1 MIHLGCSGFPVP
13 ATRYLK
19 EFKSVEVAD
28 TLLGVP
34 GPALVR
40 RWRREA
46 PEGFLFTAI
55 APKEVSAEG
64 FKPTAEAQAAWEAFL
79 PVVRDLDARAIIV
92 TSAADMTASKLHRA
106 SVRAYF
112 ESLPRDRLPPLVWEA
127 PATWE
132 FRDAEATVKDLP
144 DGLKENTLAQLKRA
158 VSEKS
163 AFWIGTD
170 GKTVIQAGAKDHF
183 DYVTL
188 HPYEVLGC
196 VMATP
201 GTERGRS
208 HHRRKGVLE
217 DKDLHLYMLL
227 IVVMNRYAG
236 CRLPLLL
243 SGASV
248 KPIYDTHPTAT

>member
-64 FKPTAEAQAAWEAFL
+64 FKPTAEGQAAWEGFL

-127 PATWE
+127 PASWE
-132 FRDAEATVKDLP
+132 FRDAEATVKDLSVVVARDP
-144 DGLKENTLAQLKRA
+144 LRHPPIAK
-158 VSEKS
+158 
-163 AFWIGTD
+163 
-170 GKTVIQAGAKDHF
+170 GA
-183 DYVTL
+183 
-188 HPYEVLGC
+188 LGC
-196 VMATP
+196 F
-201 GTERGRS
+201 
-208 HHRRKGVLE
+208 
-217 DKDLHLYMLL
+217 
-227 IVVMNRYAG
+227 
-236 CRLPLLL
+236 RLPGPAGFKSRYEDPALEAAAATIRASRCDVLLVAL
-243 SGASV
+243 CNVDMYADA
-248 KPIYDTHPTAT
+248 KRLRKLLDL